1 MRGKLTL
8 VTGILLLAIAAALCG
23 VTNAAEVVPAAAEPA
38 AAPAAPPAPA
48 REEAEIPSKTL
59 FDTIADGGLI
69 GGIIIF
75 LLGVAIALSVE
86 HLITIRRGVIMPPEI
101 LADVEECFEKEEYE
115 QAIAVCEEQPTFFT
129 NVVAAGLS
137 RINVGY
143 KQMEEAMREAGEE
156 AATNLQ
162 QKVSYLALIAN
173 IAPMLG
179 LLGTVQGMIRA
190 FQQIAGSAAA
200 PNPAELAE
208 DIQLALVTTFLGLTV
223 AIPVMCVYHFFKNR
237 VEKIVLEVGAI
248 SSELMARF
256 RPVE

>member
-8 VTGILLLAIAAALCG
+8 VTVILFLAMAVALCG
-23 VTNAAEVVPAAAEPA
+23 VVTAAEPA
-38 AAPAAPPAPA
+38 APEAA
-48 REEAEIPSKTL
+48 EKTTVEAESQTL
-59 FDTIADGGLI
+59 WDTIAAGKWI

-115 QAIAVCEEQPTFFT
+115 QAIAVCEEEPTFFT

-143 KQMEEAMREAGEE
+143 KQMEEAMAEAGEE

-179 LLGTVQGMIRA
+179 LLGTVQGMIKA
-190 FQQIAGSAAA
+190 FQQIARSAAA
-200 PNPAELAE
+200 PNPAQLAG

-223 AIPVMCVYHFFKNR
+223 AIPVMCIYHFFKNR

>member
-8 VTGILLLAIAAALCG
+8 VSVCLLLAIAVALCG
-23 VTNAAEVVPAAAEPA
+23 VVTAAETTAAAENK
-38 AAPAAPPAPA
+38 
-48 REEAEIPSKTL
+48 STTL
-59 FDTIADGGLI
+59 FDTIAAGGWI

-75 LLGVAIALSVE
+75 LLGVAIALGVE

-101 LADVEECFEKEEYE
+101 LADVEECFENEEYE

-129 NVVAAGLS
+129 NVIAAGLS

-143 KQMEEAMREAGEE
+143 KQMEEAMKEAGEE

-179 LLGTVQGMIRA
+179 LLGTVQGMIKA
-190 FQQIAGSAAA
+190 FQVLATSGGSPDASKMAG
-200 PNPAELAE
+200 
-208 DIQLALVTTFLGLTV
+208 DIQLALVTTFLGLIV

>member
-8 VTGILLLAIAAALCG
+8 VTVVLLLAIAAALCG
-23 VTNAAEVVPAAAEPA
+23 VTRAAEPA
-38 AAPAAPPAPA
+38 AGAAAAPAAVAK
-48 REEAEIPSKTL
+48 EEAEVPSKTL
-59 FDTIADGGLI
+59 FDTIAEGGWI

-143 KQMEEAMREAGEE
+143 KQMEEAMAEAGEE

-179 LLGTVQGMIRA
+179 LLGTVQGMIKA
-190 FQQIAGSAAA
+190 FQQIEASAAA
-200 PNPAELAE
+200 PNPSELAG